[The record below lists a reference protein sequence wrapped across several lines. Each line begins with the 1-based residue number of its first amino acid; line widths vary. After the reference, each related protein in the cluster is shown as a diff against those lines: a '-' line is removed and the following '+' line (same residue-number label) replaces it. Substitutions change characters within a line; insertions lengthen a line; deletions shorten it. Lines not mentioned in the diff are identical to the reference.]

1 MRAAPVL
8 IFSKRMLK
16 ISVVAAGLAVCASA
30 NAQAWPT
37 KPIRWVVPYGPG
49 STDILARVI
58 APKVSTALGQQIVV
72 ENRPGAGGSVG
83 SEQVAKGAA
92 DGYTILMGT
101 AASHAVNPALY
112 SKVGY
117 DAAKDFAPVINL
129 ASIPNVVIVNPQLAY
144 KTIPDLIAAA
154 KSKPGTITYS
164 SNGAGTS
171 QHMSAA
177 LFEMLTGVKMVHVPY
192 KGSSEGVIAVT
203 RGDVNVMFANMP
215 PSLPLIRDG
224 RVRPIAVTTA
234 QRLAAF
240 PDLPT
245 VAETGVPGYEVSTWF
260 ALFAPAATPPEVVQ
274 RLNREF
280 AVALAD
286 ADIREKLTAQGYTI
300 NGGSPQ
306 DLGNLV
312 RAELVKW
319 AKVVKESGAKV
330 E

>member
-1 MRAAPVL
+1 M
-8 IFSKRMLK
+8 
-16 ISVVAAGLAVCASA
+16 
-30 NAQAWPT
+30 
-37 KPIRWVVPYGPG
+37 
-49 STDILARVI
+49 I
-58 APKVSTALGQQIVV
+58 APKVSTALGQQIVI

-144 KTIPDLIAAA
+144 RTIPELIAAA
-154 KSKPGTITYS
+154 KAQPNTITYS
-164 SNGAGTS
+164 SNGSGTS

-192 KGSSEGVIAVT
+192 KGSSEGVVAVT
-203 RGDVNVMFANMP
+203 RGDVNVMFANLP
-215 PSLPLIRDG
+215 PSLPLIKDG
-224 RVRPIAVTTA
+224 RVRPIAVTTVR
-234 QRLAAF
+234 RLAAF

-260 ALFAPAATPPEVVQ
+260 ALFAPAATPESIVQ

-286 ADIREKLTAQGYTI
+286 ADIRDKLMAQGYTI

-319 AKVVKESGAKV
+319 AKVVRESGAKA

>member
-1 MRAAPVL
+1 VL
-8 IFSKRMLK
+8 IYKIKMLK
-16 ISVVAAGLAVCASA
+16 IAVVAAGLAVCAGA

-154 KSKPGTITYS
+154 KAKPGTITYS
-164 SNGAGTS
+164 SNGSGTS

-203 RGDVNVMFANMP
+203 RGDVNVMFANLP
-215 PSLPLIRDG
+215 PSLPLIKDG

-234 QRLAAF
+234 QRLSAF

-260 ALFAPAATPPEVVQ
+260 ALFAPAATPQEIVQ

-280 AVALAD
+280 AAALAD
-286 ADIREKLTAQGYTI
+286 ADIREKLMAQGYTI
-300 NGGSPQ
+300 NGGSSQ

-312 RAELVKW
+312 RTELVKW
-319 AKVVKESGAKV
+319 ARVVRESGAKV

>member
-1 MRAAPVL
+1 MNAAVL
-8 IFSKRMLK
+8 KS
-16 ISVVAAGLAVCASA
+16 LAVLALCAASA
-30 NAQAWPT
+30 SAQAQAWPA

-49 STDILARVI
+49 STDILARLV
-58 APKVSTALGQQIVV
+58 APRVGAALGQQIVV

-92 DGYTILMGT
+92 DGYTLLLGT

-117 DAAKDFAPVINL
+117 DAVKDFAPVINL
-129 ASIPNVVIVNPQLAY
+129 ASIPNVVIVNPQVPY
-144 KTIPDLIAAA
+144 KTIPELIAAA
-154 KSKPGTITYS
+154 KAQPGTLTYS
-164 SNGAGTS
+164 SNGSGTS

-177 LFEMLTGVKMVHVPY
+177 LFEMLTGVKLVHVPY
-192 KGSSEGVIAVT
+192 KGSSEGVVAVT
-203 RGDVNVMFANMP
+203 RGDVNMMFANLP
-215 PSLPLIRDG
+215 PSLALIKDG
-224 RVRPIAVTTA
+224 RVRAIAVTTA
-234 QRLAAF
+234 RRLAAF

-260 ALFAPAATPPEVVQ
+260 ALFAAAGTPEPVVQ
-274 RLNREF
+274 RLNQEF
-280 AVALAD
+280 AAALAD
-286 ADIREKLTAQGYTI
+286 PDIRDKLVAQGYTI

-306 DLGNLV
+306 DLGALV
-312 RAELVKW
+312 RTELVKW

>member
-1 MRAAPVL
+1 MTGIIRKILAATAL
-8 IFSKRMLK
+8 ACACA
-16 ISVVAAGLAVCASA
+16 VAH
-30 NAQAWPT
+30 AQAYPT

-58 APKVSTALGQQIVV
+58 APKVSTALGQQVV
-72 ENRPGAGGSVG
+72 IENRPGAGGSVG

-144 KTIPDLIAAA
+144 RTIPELIAAA
-154 KSKPGTITYS
+154 KAQPNTITYS
-164 SNGAGTS
+164 SNGSGTS

-192 KGSSEGVIAVT
+192 KGSSEGVVAVT

-215 PSLPLIRDG
+215 PALALIKDG

-234 QRLAAF
+234 RRLAAF

-260 ALFAPAATPPEVVQ
+260 ALFAPAATPEPIVQ

-280 AVALAD
+280 AGALAE
-286 ADIREKLTAQGYTI
+286 ADIRDKLMAQGYTI

-319 AKVVKESGAKV
+319 AKVVMDSGAKA

>member
-1 MRAAPVL
+1 MHAAVL
-8 IFSKRMLK
+8 KTF
-16 ISVVAAGLAVCASA
+16 AGLALCAASTLA
-30 NAQAWPT
+30 HAQAWPT

-58 APKVSTALGQQIVV
+58 APKVSGALGQQIVV
-72 ENRPGAGGSVG
+72 ENRPGAGGSMG

-117 DAAKDFAPVINL
+117 DAVKDFAPIINL
-129 ASIPNVVIVNPQLAY
+129 ASIPNVVIVNPQVPY
-144 KTIPDLIAAA
+144 KTIPELIAAA
-154 KSKPGTITYS
+154 KAQPNIVTYS
-164 SNGAGTS
+164 SNGSGTS

-192 KGSSEGVIAVT
+192 KGSSEGVVAVT

-215 PSLPLIRDG
+215 PALALIKDG
-224 RVRPIAVTTA
+224 RVRAIAVTTA

-260 ALFAPAATPPEVVQ
+260 ALFAAAGTPEPVVQ

-280 AVALAD
+280 AAALAD
-286 ADIREKLTAQGYTI
+286 HDVADKLKAQGYTI

-306 DLGNLV
+306 ELGALV
-312 RAELVKW
+312 RTELVKW
-319 AKVVKESGAKV
+319 AKVVKESGAKA

>member
-1 MRAAPVL
+1 MTGIIRKILAATAL
-8 IFSKRMLK
+8 ACACA
-16 ISVVAAGLAVCASA
+16 VAH
-30 NAQAWPT
+30 AQAYPT

-58 APKVSTALGQQIVV
+58 APKVSTALGQQIVI

-144 KTIPDLIAAA
+144 RTIPELIAAA
-154 KSKPGTITYS
+154 KAQPNTITYS
-164 SNGAGTS
+164 SNGSGTS

-192 KGSSEGVIAVT
+192 KGSSEGVVAVT
-203 RGDVNVMFANMP
+203 RGDVNVMFANLP
-215 PSLPLIRDG
+215 PSLPLIKDG
-224 RVRPIAVTTA
+224 RVRPIAVTTVR
-234 QRLAAF
+234 RLAAF

-260 ALFAPAATPPEVVQ
+260 A
-274 RLNREF
+274 
-280 AVALAD
+280 
-286 ADIREKLTAQGYTI
+286 
-300 NGGSPQ
+300 
-306 DLGNLV
+306 
-312 RAELVKW
+312 
-319 AKVVKESGAKV
+319 
-330 E
+330 

>member
-1 MRAAPVL
+1 MTASIPRL
-8 IFSKRMLK
+8 L
-16 ISVVAAGLAVCASA
+16 AGLALCAAASFVH
-30 NAQAWPT
+30 AQSYPT

-49 STDILARVI
+49 STDILARI
-58 APKVSTALGQQIVV
+58 LAPKVGAALGQQIVV
-72 ENRPGAGGSVG
+72 ENRPGAGGSMG

-92 DGYTILMGT
+92 DGYTLLLGA

-112 SKVGY
+112 PKIGY
-117 DAAKDFAPVINL
+117 DAVKDFAPIINL
-129 ASIPNVVIVNPQLAY
+129 ASIPNVVIVNPQVPY
-144 KTIPDLIAAA
+144 KTIPELVAAA
-154 KSKPGTITYS
+154 KAQPGIITYS

-203 RGDVNVMFANMP
+203 RGDVNVMFANLP
-215 PSLPLIRDG
+215 PTLALIKDG
-224 RVRPIAVTTA
+224 RVKAIAVTTA
-234 QRLAAF
+234 KRLAAF

-245 VAETGVPGYEVSTWF
+245 VAEVGVPGYEVSTWF
-260 ALFAPAATPPEVVQ
+260 ALFGPAGTPEPVVQ

-280 AVALAD
+280 AAALAD
-286 ADIREKLTAQGYTI
+286 HDTREKLLAQGFTL

-306 DLGNLV
+306 DLGALV
-312 RAELVKW
+312 RSELVKW
-319 AKVVKESGAKV
+319 ARVVKESGAKV

>member
-1 MRAAPVL
+1 MTASIPRL
-8 IFSKRMLK
+8 L
-16 ISVVAAGLAVCASA
+16 AGLALCAATSFVH
-30 NAQAWPT
+30 AQSYPT

-49 STDILARVI
+49 STDILARI
-58 APKVSTALGQQIVV
+58 LAPKVGAALGQQIVV
-72 ENRPGAGGSVG
+72 ENRPGAGGSMG

-92 DGYTILMGT
+92 DGYTLLLGA

-112 SKVGY
+112 PKIGY
-117 DAAKDFAPVINL
+117 DAVKDFAPIINL
-129 ASIPNVVIVNPQLAY
+129 ASIPNVVIVNPQVPY
-144 KTIPDLIAAA
+144 KTMPELVAAA
-154 KSKPGTITYS
+154 KAQPGIITYS

-203 RGDVNVMFANMP
+203 RGDVNVMFANLP
-215 PSLPLIRDG
+215 PTLALIKDG
-224 RVRPIAVTTA
+224 RVKAIAVTTA
-234 QRLAAF
+234 KRLAAF

-245 VAETGVPGYEVSTWF
+245 VAEAGVPGYEVSTWF
-260 ALFAPAATPPEVVQ
+260 ALFGPAGTPEPVVQ

-280 AVALAD
+280 AAALAD
-286 ADIREKLTAQGYTI
+286 HDTREKLLAQGFTL

-306 DLGNLV
+306 DLGALV
-312 RAELVKW
+312 RSELVKW
-319 AKVVKESGAKV
+319 ARVVKESGAKV

>member
-1 MRAAPVL
+1 MTASIPRL
-8 IFSKRMLK
+8 L
-16 ISVVAAGLAVCASA
+16 AGLALCAAASFVH
-30 NAQAWPT
+30 AQSYPT

-49 STDILARVI
+49 STDILARI
-58 APKVSTALGQQIVV
+58 LAPKVSAALGQQIVV
-72 ENRPGAGGSVG
+72 ENRPGAGGSMG

-92 DGYTILMGT
+92 DGYTLLLGA

-112 SKVGY
+112 PKIGY
-117 DAAKDFAPVINL
+117 DAVKDFAPIINL
-129 ASIPNVVIVNPQLAY
+129 ASIPNVVIVNPQVPY
-144 KTIPDLIAAA
+144 KTIPELVAAA
-154 KSKPGTITYS
+154 KAQPGIITYS

-203 RGDVNVMFANMP
+203 RGDVNVMFANLP
-215 PSLPLIRDG
+215 PTLALIKDG
-224 RVRPIAVTTA
+224 RVKAIAVTTGK
-234 QRLAAF
+234 RLAAF

-245 VAETGVPGYEVSTWF
+245 VAEAGVPGYEVSTWF
-260 ALFAPAATPPEVVQ
+260 ALFGPAGTPEPVVQ

-280 AVALAD
+280 AAALAD
-286 ADIREKLTAQGYTI
+286 HDIRDKLVAQGFTL

-306 DLGNLV
+306 DLGALV
-312 RAELVKW
+312 RSELVKW
-319 AKVVKESGAKV
+319 ARVVKESGAKA

>member
-1 MRAAPVL
+1 MMAFRTA
-8 IFSKRMLK
+8 F
-16 ISVVAAGLAVCASA
+16 VALALALTSGLAS
-30 NAQAWPT
+30 AQAYPT

-58 APKVSTALGQQIVV
+58 APKVSTALGQQLVI
-72 ENRPGAGGSVG
+72 ENKPGAGGSMG
-83 SEQVAKGAA
+83 SEQVAKGSA
-92 DGYTILMGT
+92 DGYTILLGT

-117 DAAKDFAPVINL
+117 DAVKDFAPVINL

-144 KTIPDLIAAA
+144 KTIPQLIAAA
-154 KSKPGTITYS
+154 KAQPNTITYS

-192 KGSSEGVIAVT
+192 KGSSEGVVAVT

-215 PSLPLIRDG
+215 PSLPLIKDG

-260 ALFAPAATPPEVVQ
+260 ALFAPAATPQDIVQ
-274 RLNREF
+274 RLNKEF
-280 AVALAD
+280 GAALAD
-286 ADIREKLTAQGYTI
+286 PDVRDKLIAQGYTI

-306 DLGNLV
+306 DLGSLV
-312 RAELVKW
+312 RSELVKW

>member
-1 MRAAPVL
+1 MIVALILGCAASAAP
-8 IFSKRMLK
+8 
-16 ISVVAAGLAVCASA
+16 
-30 NAQAWPT
+30 AQAWPT

-58 APKVSTALGQQIVV
+58 APKVGAALGQQIVV

-144 KTIPDLIAAA
+144 RTIPELIAAA
-154 KSKPGTITYS
+154 KAHPNTITYS
-164 SNGAGTS
+164 SNGSGTS

-192 KGSSEGVIAVT
+192 KGSSEGVVAVT

-215 PSLPLIRDG
+215 PALGLIKDG

-260 ALFAPAATPPEVVQ
+260 ALFAPAATPEPIVQ

-286 ADIREKLTAQGYTI
+286 PDLRDKLMAQGYTI

-319 AKVVKESGAKV
+319 AKVVKESGAKA

>member
-1 MRAAPVL
+1 MTGIIRKILAATAL
-8 IFSKRMLK
+8 ACACA
-16 ISVVAAGLAVCASA
+16 VAH
-30 NAQAWPT
+30 AQAYPT

-58 APKVSTALGQQIVV
+58 APKVSTALGQQVV
-72 ENRPGAGGSVG
+72 IENRPGAGGSVG

-144 KTIPDLIAAA
+144 RTIPELIAAA
-154 KSKPGTITYS
+154 KAQPNTITYS
-164 SNGAGTS
+164 SNGSGTS

-192 KGSSEGVIAVT
+192 KGSSEGVVAVT
-203 RGDVNVMFANMP
+203 RGDVNVMFANLP
-215 PSLPLIRDG
+215 PSLPLIKDG
-224 RVRPIAVTTA
+224 RVRPIAVTTVR
-234 QRLAAF
+234 RLAAF

-260 ALFAPAATPPEVVQ
+260 ALFAPAATPESIVQ

-286 ADIREKLTAQGYTI
+286 ADIRDKLMAQGYTI

-319 AKVVKESGAKV
+319 AKVVRESGAKA

>member
-1 MRAAPVL
+1 MTSTVL
-8 IFSKRMLK
+8 NSI
-16 ISVVAAGLAVCASA
+16 VGLALCAASA
-30 NAQAWPT
+30 LAHAQAYPT

-49 STDILARVI
+49 STDILARML
-58 APKVSTALGQQIVV
+58 APKVGAALGQQIVV
-72 ENRPGAGGSVG
+72 ENRPGAGGSMG

-92 DGYTILMGT
+92 DGYTLLMGT

-117 DAAKDFAPVINL
+117 DAAKDFAPIINL
-129 ASIPNVVIVNPQLAY
+129 ASIPNVVIVNPQVPY
-144 KTIPDLIAAA
+144 KTIPELVAAA
-154 KSKPGTITYS
+154 KAQPGVLTYS
-164 SNGAGTS
+164 SNGSGTS

-192 KGSSEGVIAVT
+192 KGSSEGVVAVT
-203 RGDVNVMFANMP
+203 RGDVNIMFANMP
-215 PSLPLIRDG
+215 PSLALIKDG
-224 RVRPIAVTTA
+224 RVRAIAVTTA
-234 QRLAAF
+234 KRLAAF

-260 ALFAPAATPPEVVQ
+260 ALFAAAGTPEPVVQ

-286 ADIREKLTAQGYTI
+286 PEIQPKLVAQGYTI

-306 DLGNLV
+306 DLGTLV
-312 RAELVKW
+312 RTELVKW

>member
-1 MRAAPVL
+1 MRTASLL
-8 IFSKRMLK
+8 ILRNSMLK
-16 ISVVAAGLAVCASA
+16 IFITAAGLAFFAGVQ
-30 NAQAWPT
+30 AQAFPT

-112 SKVGY
+112 AKVGY

-144 KTIPDLIAAA
+144 KTIPELIAAA
-154 KSKPGTITYS
+154 KAKPGTITYS
-164 SNGAGTS
+164 SNGSGTS

-192 KGSSEGVIAVT
+192 KGSSEGVVAVT

-234 QRLAAF
+234 QRLSAF

-245 VAETGVPGYEVSTWF
+245 VAETGVAGYEVSTWF
-260 ALFAPAATPPEVVQ
+260 ALFAPAATPQDIVQ

-286 ADIREKLTAQGYTI
+286 PDTRDKLVAQGYTI

-319 AKVVKESGAKV
+319 ARVVKESGAKA

>member
-1 MRAAPVL
+1 
-8 IFSKRMLK
+8 MLK
-16 ISVVAAGLAVCASA
+16 IAAFFAGLALCAGVH
-30 NAQAWPT
+30 AQAWPT

-49 STDILARVI
+49 STDILARLI
-58 APKVSTALGQQIVV
+58 APKVGTALGQQIVV
-72 ENRPGAGGSVG
+72 ENRPGAAGSVG

-129 ASIPNVVIVNPQLAY
+129 ASIPNVVIVNPALAY
-144 KTIPDLIAAA
+144 KSIPDLIAAA
-154 KSKPGTITYS
+154 KAKPGTITYS
-164 SNGAGTS
+164 SNGSGTS

-203 RGDVNVMFANMP
+203 RGDVNVMFANLP
-215 PSLPLIRDG
+215 PSMPLIKDG

-234 QRLAAF
+234 QRLPAF

-245 VAETGVPGYEVSTWF
+245 VAEAGVPGYEVSTWF
-260 ALFAPAATPPEVVQ
+260 ALFAPAATPQDIVQ

-280 AVALAD
+280 AAALAD
-286 ADIREKLTAQGYTI
+286 PDIHGKLVAQGYTI
-300 NGGSPQ
+300 NGGSTQ

-319 AKVVKESGAKV
+319 ARVVKESGAKV

>member
-1 MRAAPVL
+1 MGAAPL
-8 IFSKRMLK
+8 LSLRKRMLK
-16 ISVVAAGLAVCASA
+16 ISLLAAGLSLCAAAHS
-30 NAQAWPT
+30 QAWPT

-49 STDILARVI
+49 STDILARII
-58 APKVSTALGQQIVV
+58 APKVGTALGQQIVV

-112 SKVGY
+112 AKVGY

-144 KTIPDLIAAA
+144 KTIPELIAAA
-154 KSKPGTITYS
+154 KAKPGTITYS
-164 SNGAGTS
+164 SNGSGTS

-192 KGSSEGVIAVT
+192 KGSSEGVVAVT

-215 PSLPLIRDG
+215 PSLPLIKDG

-234 QRLAAF
+234 QRLSAF

-260 ALFAPAATPPEVVQ
+260 ALFAPAATPPDIVQ

-286 ADIREKLTAQGYTI
+286 PDIREKLMAQGYTI

-312 RAELVKW
+312 RSELVKW
-319 AKVVKESGAKV
+319 ARVVKESGAKA

>member
-1 MRAAPVL
+1 MTASIPRL
-8 IFSKRMLK
+8 L
-16 ISVVAAGLAVCASA
+16 AGLALCAAASF
-30 NAQAWPT
+30 AQAQSYPT

-49 STDILARVI
+49 STDILARI
-58 APKVSTALGQQIVV
+58 LAPKVGAALGQQIVV
-72 ENRPGAGGSVG
+72 ENRPGAGGSMG

-92 DGYTILMGT
+92 DGYTLLLGA

-112 SKVGY
+112 SKIGY
-117 DAAKDFAPVINL
+117 DAVKDFAPIINL
-129 ASIPNVVIVNPQLAY
+129 ASIPNVVIVNPQVPY
-144 KTIPDLIAAA
+144 KTIPELVAAA
-154 KSKPGTITYS
+154 KAQPGIITYS

-203 RGDVNVMFANMP
+203 RGDVNVMFANLP
-215 PSLPLIRDG
+215 PTLALIKDG
-224 RVRPIAVTTA
+224 RVKAIAVTTA
-234 QRLAAF
+234 KRLAAF

-245 VAETGVPGYEVSTWF
+245 VAEAGVPGYEVSTWF
-260 ALFAPAATPPEVVQ
+260 ALFGPAGTPEPVVQ

-280 AVALAD
+280 AAALAD
-286 ADIREKLTAQGYTI
+286 HDTREKLLAQGFTL

-306 DLGNLV
+306 DLGALV
-312 RAELVKW
+312 RSELVKW
-319 AKVVKESGAKV
+319 ARVVKESGAKV

>member
-1 MRAAPVL
+1 MFTLR
-8 IFSKRMLK
+8 KTMLK
-16 ISVVAAGLAVCASA
+16 IIAGATASLAIGAAHS
-30 NAQAWPT
+30 QAWPT

-49 STDILARVI
+49 STDILARVT
-58 APKVSTALGQQIVV
+58 APKVSSALGQQIVV
-72 ENRPGAGGSVG
+72 ESRPGAGGSVG

-144 KTIPDLIAAA
+144 KTIPELIAAA
-154 KSKPGTITYS
+154 KAQPGTITYS
-164 SNGAGTS
+164 SNGSGTS

-192 KGSSEGVIAVT
+192 KGSSEGVVAVT

-215 PSLPLIRDG
+215 PSLPLIKDG
-224 RVRPIAVTTA
+224 RVRPIAVTTS

-245 VAETGVPGYEVSTWF
+245 VAEAGVPGYEVSTWF
-260 ALFAPAATPPEVVQ
+260 ALFAPAATPEPIVQ

-286 ADIREKLTAQGYTI
+286 ADIREKLMAQGYTI

-319 AKVVKESGAKV
+319 AKVVKQSGAKA

>member
-1 MRAAPVL
+1 MTASIPRL
-8 IFSKRMLK
+8 L
-16 ISVVAAGLAVCASA
+16 AGLALCAAASFVH
-30 NAQAWPT
+30 AQSYPT

-49 STDILARVI
+49 STDILARI
-58 APKVSTALGQQIVV
+58 LAPKVGAALGQQIVV
-72 ENRPGAGGSVG
+72 ENRPGAGGSMG

-92 DGYTILMGT
+92 DGYTLLLGA

-112 SKVGY
+112 PKIGY
-117 DAAKDFAPVINL
+117 DAVKDFAPIINL
-129 ASIPNVVIVNPQLAY
+129 ASIPNVVIVNPQVPY
-144 KTIPDLIAAA
+144 KTIPELVAAA
-154 KSKPGTITYS
+154 KAQPGIITYS

-203 RGDVNVMFANMP
+203 RGDVNVMFANLP
-215 PSLPLIRDG
+215 PTLALIKDG
-224 RVRPIAVTTA
+224 RVKAIAVTTGK
-234 QRLAAF
+234 RLAAF

-245 VAETGVPGYEVSTWF
+245 VAEAGVPGYEVSTWF
-260 ALFAPAATPPEVVQ
+260 ALFGPAGTPEPVVQ

-280 AVALAD
+280 AAALAD
-286 ADIREKLTAQGYTI
+286 HDIRDKLVAQGFTL

-306 DLGNLV
+306 DLGALV
-312 RAELVKW
+312 RSELVKW
-319 AKVVKESGAKV
+319 ARVVKESGAKA

>member
-1 MRAAPVL
+1 VL
-8 IFSKRMLK
+8 IFSIKMLK
-16 ISVVAAGLAVCASA
+16 ISVVAAGLAVCAGA

-154 KSKPGTITYS
+154 KAKPGTITYS
-164 SNGAGTS
+164 SNGSGTS

-203 RGDVNVMFANMP
+203 RGDVNVMFANLP
-215 PSLPLIRDG
+215 PSLPLIKDG

-234 QRLAAF
+234 QRLSAF

-245 VAETGVPGYEVSTWF
+245 VAETGVTGYEVSTWF
-260 ALFAPAATPPEVVQ
+260 ALFAPAATPQEIVQ

-280 AVALAD
+280 AAALAD
-286 ADIREKLTAQGYTI
+286 ADIREKLMAQGYTI

-312 RAELVKW
+312 RTELVKW
-319 AKVVKESGAKV
+319 ARVVRESGAKV

>member
-1 MRAAPVL
+1 MKHVHAVL
-8 IFSKRMLK
+8 TGIALCCTG
-16 ISVVAAGLAVCASA
+16 ALA
-30 NAQAWPT
+30 NAQTYPT

-58 APKVSTALGQQIVV
+58 APKVSSALGQQIVV

-83 SEQVAKGAA
+83 SEQVARGAA

-129 ASIPNVVIVNPQLAY
+129 ASIPNVVIVNPQLPY
-144 KTIPDLIAAA
+144 RTIPELIAAA
-154 KSKPGTITYS
+154 KAQPGTITYS

-192 KGSSEGVIAVT
+192 KGSSEGVVAVT

-234 QRLAAF
+234 QRLSAF

-260 ALFAPAATPPEVVQ
+260 ALFAPAATPEPVVQ

-286 ADIREKLTAQGYTI
+286 ADIRDKLMAQGYTI
-300 NGGSPQ
+300 NGGSSQ
-306 DLGNLV
+306 ELGALV

-319 AKVVKESGAKV
+319 ARVVKESGAKV

>member
-1 MRAAPVL
+1 MTASIPRL
-8 IFSKRMLK
+8 L
-16 ISVVAAGLAVCASA
+16 AGLALCAAASFVH
-30 NAQAWPT
+30 AQSYPT

-49 STDILARVI
+49 STDILARI
-58 APKVSTALGQQIVV
+58 LAPKVSAALGQQIVV
-72 ENRPGAGGSVG
+72 ENRPGAGGSMG

-92 DGYTILMGT
+92 DGYTLLLGA

-112 SKVGY
+112 PKIGY
-117 DAAKDFAPVINL
+117 DAVKDFAPIINL
-129 ASIPNVVIVNPQLAY
+129 ASIPNVVIVNPQVPY
-144 KTIPDLIAAA
+144 KTIPELVAAA
-154 KSKPGTITYS
+154 KAQPGIITYS

-203 RGDVNVMFANMP
+203 RGDVNVMFANLP
-215 PSLPLIRDG
+215 PTLALIKDG
-224 RVRPIAVTTA
+224 RVKAIAVTTA
-234 QRLAAF
+234 KRLAAF

-245 VAETGVPGYEVSTWF
+245 VAEVGVPGYEVSTWF
-260 ALFAPAATPPEVVQ
+260 ALFGPAGTPEPVVQ

-280 AVALAD
+280 AAALAD
-286 ADIREKLTAQGYTI
+286 HDIRDKLVAQGFTL

-306 DLGNLV
+306 DLGALV
-312 RAELVKW
+312 RSELVKW
-319 AKVVKESGAKV
+319 ARVVKESGAKA

>member
-1 MRAAPVL
+1 MTGNMRRVLAATAL
-8 IFSKRMLK
+8 ACACA
-16 ISVVAAGLAVCASA
+16 VAH
-30 NAQAWPT
+30 AQAYPT

-58 APKVSTALGQQIVV
+58 APKVSTALGQQIVI

-144 KTIPDLIAAA
+144 RTIPELIAAA
-154 KSKPGTITYS
+154 KAQPNTITYS
-164 SNGAGTS
+164 SNGSGTS

-192 KGSSEGVIAVT
+192 KGSSEGVVAVT
-203 RGDVNVMFANMP
+203 RGDVNVMFANLP
-215 PSLPLIRDG
+215 PSLPLIKDG
-224 RVRPIAVTTA
+224 RVRPIAVTTVR
-234 QRLAAF
+234 RLAAF

-260 ALFAPAATPPEVVQ
+260 ALFAPAATPESIVQ

-286 ADIREKLTAQGYTI
+286 ADIRDKLMAQGYTI

-319 AKVVKESGAKV
+319 AKVVRESGAKA

>member
-1 MRAAPVL
+1 MFNLRKRLFGISISACLLAAC
-8 IFSKRMLK
+8 
-16 ISVVAAGLAVCASA
+16 AAAQ
-30 NAQAWPT
+30 AQAWPA

-58 APKVSTALGQQIVV
+58 APKVGLALGQQIVV

-83 SEQVAKGAA
+83 SEQVARGPA
-92 DGYTILMGT
+92 DGYTLLLGT

-117 DAAKDFAPVINL
+117 DAVRDFAPVINL
-129 ASIPNVVIVNPQLAY
+129 ASIPNVVIVNPQMPW
-144 KTIPDLIAAA
+144 KTIPDLVAAA
-154 KSKPGTITYS
+154 KASPGTITYS
-164 SNGAGTS
+164 SNGSGTS

-177 LFEMLTGVKMVHVPY
+177 LFEMLTGAKLVHVPY
-192 KGSSEGVIAVT
+192 KGSSEGVVAVT

-260 ALFAPAATPPEVVQ
+260 ALFAVAATPEAIVQ

-280 AVALAD
+280 AAALAD
-286 ADIREKLTAQGYTI
+286 PDIREKLGAQGYTI

-312 RAELVKW
+312 RTELVKW

-330 E
+330 D

>member
-1 MRAAPVL
+1 MTGIIRKILAATAL
-8 IFSKRMLK
+8 ACACA
-16 ISVVAAGLAVCASA
+16 VAH
-30 NAQAWPT
+30 AQAYPT

-58 APKVSTALGQQIVV
+58 APKVSTALGQQIVI

-144 KTIPDLIAAA
+144 RTIPELIAAA
-154 KSKPGTITYS
+154 KAQPNTITYS
-164 SNGAGTS
+164 SNGSGTS

-192 KGSSEGVIAVT
+192 KGSSEGVVAVT
-203 RGDVNVMFANMP
+203 RGDVNVMFANLP
-215 PSLPLIRDG
+215 PSLPLIKDG
-224 RVRPIAVTTA
+224 RVRPIAVTTVR
-234 QRLAAF
+234 RLAAF

-260 ALFAPAATPPEVVQ
+260 ALFAPAATPESIVQ

-286 ADIREKLTAQGYTI
+286 ADIRDKLMAQGYTI

-319 AKVVKESGAKV
+319 AKVVRESGAKA

>member
-1 MRAAPVL
+1 MKHVHVL
-8 IFSKRMLK
+8 L
-16 ISVVAAGLAVCASA
+16 AGIAFCCAGALAH
-30 NAQAWPT
+30 AQTYPT

-58 APKVSTALGQQIVV
+58 APKVGAALGQQIVV

-129 ASIPNVVIVNPQLAY
+129 ASIPNVVIVNPGLAY

-154 KSKPGTITYS
+154 KAQPGTITYS

-192 KGSSEGVIAVT
+192 KGSSEGVVAVT
-203 RGDVNVMFANMP
+203 RGDVNVMFANLP

-224 RVRPIAVTTA
+224 RVRPIAVTTSH
-234 QRLAAF
+234 RLAAF

-260 ALFAPAATPPEVVQ
+260 ALFAPAATPEPIVQ

-286 ADIREKLTAQGYTI
+286 ADVRDKLMAQGYTI
-300 NGGSPQ
+300 NGGSREE
-306 DLGNLV
+306 LGALV

-319 AKVVKESGAKV
+319 ARVVKESGAKV